1 MSDAMAD
8 RAAALAR
15 LSDGW
20 VPTHSEDAQAH
31 LDRFLRGAAERPID
45 PHRFVAEQSGLSHA
59 DIHSLINDR
68 SIGER
73 FFEIHADFLHPDDSR
88 YVDPV
93 FGELR
98 GQRAIRE
105 WLIPTMSG
113 VGAVS
118 FDATYPAA
126 FLDDG
131 EGGTSID
138 EWRLTTLV
146 DDEWIP
152 VTEGISIRRYRGG
165 WITDAIDYFD
175 TFPIR
180 MGAMQTGMELPPP
193 PVVATTTDAT
203 WSTAGAL
210 SAEAEHWLAERTAAI
225 DAGSW
230 PDVVREPSGLAND
243 DLFRILFSSAG
254 ADYSLICDL
263 MHPERARYVDPVFG
277 HLTGQAPIRAWLLDV
292 MGKTGTIEF
301 EPTSPPI
308 LDGDVAFREFRQLA
322 VLPSGEKV
330 EMTRGASV
338 RRFDD
343 GWLVYAADYFD
354 VANFMDP
361 DVQAASAAAG
371 STITEDDV
379 RRYRDL
385 PAVAG

>member
-8 RAAALAR
+8 RAAAMAR
-15 LSDGW
+15 LAEGW
-20 VPTHSEDAQAH
+20 VPTHSPEAQAH
-31 LDRFLRGAAERPID
+31 LDEFLRDAAERPID
-45 PHRFVAEQSGLSHA
+45 PHRFVAEPSGLSHR

-73 FFEIHADFLHPDDSR
+73 FFEIHADFLHPEDSR

-105 WLIPTMSG
+105 WLVPTMSG

-118 FDATYPAA
+118 FDATFPAA

-146 DDEWIP
+146 DDEWVP

-175 TFPIR
+175 TLPIR
-180 MGAMQTGMELPPP
+180 MGAMQTGMELPAPP
-193 PVVATTTDAT
+193 AVGTTTDPA
-203 WSTAGAL
+203 WATAGGLSSDAEEWL
-210 SAEAEHWLAERTAAI
+210 SARRAAI
-225 DAGSW
+225 AAGSW
-230 PDVVREPSGLAND
+230 PDLVVEPSGLANE
-243 DLFRILFSSAG
+243 DLFRILFNESG
-254 ADYSLICDL
+254 ADHSLICDL
-263 MHPERARYVDPVFG
+263 LHPERSVYVAPLFG

-322 VLPSGEKV
+322 VLPSGETV
-330 EMTRGASV
+330 EMARGASV
-338 RRFDD
+338 RRFAD
-343 GWLVYAADYFD
+343 GWLVPAADYFD
-354 VANFMDP
+354 VATFLDP
-361 DVQAASAAAG
+361 GVQAASAAAG

-379 RRYRDL
+379 RRYRDVS
-385 PAVAG
+385 AVAG